1 MHNSHKIS
9 SVTRSLS
16 FPMYNVASYG
26 RFEEERKRITKY
38 WVSLLNYWKRHV
50 VELERVIRE
59 GVLGV

>member
-1 MHNSHKIS
+1 
-9 SVTRSLS
+9 
-16 FPMYNVASYG
+16 MYNVASYG

-50 VELERVIRE
+50 VELEMVIRE